1 MTLSLRRQ
9 LVQWVVIPLIP
20 LAAATAWLA
29 QDNAREAANAAFDRT
44 LQASARSIAERIVVQ
59 DGELVVDIPV
69 AALEMFDPHFQ
80 DRVFYRIGF
89 AGGSTITG
97 DADLPLPATL
107 PGAGELRFYDASFR
121 DEAIRSVALAVPL
134 YYAGSQRLLL
144 VQVGETTLSRA
155 SLARRLFTESLAQQW
170 LIGAVAALLVAI
182 GINRAL
188 RPLGRLRSTL
198 KARAGDPSLQLD
210 VGSVQK
216 ELQPLVMAL
225 NTALSELENQLSIR
239 QRFIADA
246 AHQLRTPL
254 TLLKTQ
260 AEYTQRQP
268 DPAEQQAG
276 LAALV
281 HSTDQVIRLAN
292 QLLALSRAEPGPA
305 QHETRELDV
314 AELAR
319 EVTMDFVMV
328 ALDKALDLGYEGDDS
343 ALLCGQPLLLREMLS
358 NLIDNAVRYTPAG
371 GEITVSAW
379 QRGSAVELVISDSG
393 PGIPPEEQ
401 SLVFERFY
409 RGQQAGGDGCGLGLA
424 IVREIVRGHAGHITL
439 ESGSV
444 GGLRIVITLPR
455 QPPPLAGDALH
466 SGLD

>member
-1 MTLSLRRQ
+1 
-9 LVQWVVIPLIP
+9 
-20 LAAATAWLA
+20 
-29 QDNAREAANAAFDRT
+29 
-44 LQASARSIAERIVVQ
+44 
-59 DGELVVDIPV
+59 
-69 AALEMFDPHFQ
+69 
-80 DRVFYRIGF
+80 
-89 AGGSTITG
+89 
-97 DADLPLPATL
+97 
-107 PGAGELRFYDASFR
+107 
-121 DEAIRSVALAVPL
+121 
-134 YYAGSQRLLL
+134 
-144 VQVGETTLSRA
+144 
-155 SLARRLFTESLAQQW
+155 
-170 LIGAVAALLVAI
+170 
-182 GINRAL
+182 
-188 RPLGRLRSTL
+188 
-198 KARAGDPSLQLD
+198 
-210 VGSVQK
+210 VQK